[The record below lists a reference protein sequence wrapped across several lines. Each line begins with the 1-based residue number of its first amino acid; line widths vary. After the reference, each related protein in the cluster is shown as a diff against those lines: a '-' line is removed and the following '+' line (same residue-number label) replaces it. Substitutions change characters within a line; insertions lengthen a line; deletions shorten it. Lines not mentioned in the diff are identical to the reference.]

1 MITDKEIKEK
11 GMQALIGALGRAQAS
26 RFITLTLQEPLD
38 YTEWRKNLFE
48 GQTIDELTEEIDKFE
63 RDRDNKELIS

>member
-26 RFITLTLQEPLD
+26 RFITLTLQEPLN
-38 YTEWRKNLFE
+38 YTEWRKNIFD
-48 GQTIDELTEEIDKFE
+48 GQTMEDLIEEIGEFE
-63 RDRDNKELIS
+63 KNRDNKELIS